1 MPVRSWFFGAAKVT
15 PASLKHIQA
24 LPLEYLQLGEG
35 FDKSESLPMIA
46 GIKTLKRLTLTNCR
60 ATTDDD
66 LKHLAAMKQFES
78 LELGSPLL
86 PKFHRM
92 FGNYHRQT
100 EAPDTSAY
108 RFRFRTASLA
118 SPTDDGTL
126 TGRRG
131 LLRLRL
137 LPRLDGS
144 GE

>member
-1 MPVRSWFFGAAKVT
+1 MSVRSWFFGAAKAT

-24 LPLEYLQLGEG
+24 MPLEYLQLGEG

-46 GIKTLKRLTLTNCR
+46 GIKALKRLTLTNCR

-66 LKHLAAMKQFES
+66 LKQLAAMKHLES

-86 PKFHRM
+86 PKFHRT
-92 FGNYHRQT
+92 FGNWNRQA
-100 EAPDTSAY
+100 EAPDTLVY
-108 RFRFRTASLA
+108 QCRPRTASPA
-118 SPTDDGTL
+118 SPTDDEAL
-126 TGRRG
+126 TGRCG
-131 LLRLRL
+131 PLRLRV